1 MNKKNGFTLV
11 ELLVVIAIIAVL
23 SLLVVPSVIEVNKN
37 INERL
42 YNQKT
47 DYVERAAEL
56 FATNKEDIFN
66 GAEEVRVYVYELFDA
81 NYLEPDKQKADCPDK
96 DVAGNSIGNPT
107 GISVS
112 EANAHG
118 CMINPKD
125 GSNMNNDLVILR
137 KKSIGVVAEIIPV
150 TIDGT
155 DSGTTKTDS
164 SDTLVNTVC
173 KLIGSTGENRLY
185 AKWGTG
191 DEDYCWCEV
200 ESGKAVLYKANVT
213 TTGSLYTIEGKKND
227 TDHPTACV
235 IAGSNPNNYLKYGS
249 SKANWRV
256 IGLYDLDGSISAKMI
271 TLDPVED

>member
-11 ELLVVIAIIAVL
+11 ELLVVIAIIAIL
-23 SLLVVPSVIEVNKN
+23 SLLVVPSVITVNKN

-66 GAEEVRVYVYELFDA
+66 GAEEVKIYVYELLAA
-81 NYLEPDKQKADCPDK
+81 NYLEADKTSDCPNK
-96 DVAGNSIGNPT
+96 DISGSDIGTPT
-107 GISVS
+107 GISS
-112 EANAHG
+112 QEANKYG
-118 CMINPKD
+118 CMINPIDKT
-125 GSNMNNDLVILR
+125 SMNNDMVILR

-150 TIDGT
+150 G
-155 DSGTTKTDS
+155 KTDTS
-164 SDTLVNTVC
+164 TTVSDESNTLVNTVC
-173 KLIGSTGENRLY
+173 KLIGSTGADRLY

-191 DEDYCWCEV
+191 DSDYCWCEIV
-200 ESGKAVLYKANVT
+200 DGKATLYKT
-213 TTGSLYTIEGKKND
+213 IPDCSKGSVCVIDGNGVENKND
-227 TDHPTACV
+227 NPTACV

-256 IGLYDLDGSISAKMI
+256 VGLYDLDGSISAKMI
-271 TLDPVED
+271 TLDPVDD